1 MNKNLKTAGI
11 RPQTYSGVTRL
22 KAWRTLSSTI
32 QEINPYWTYKV
43 DRFTLPDG
51 KEGEYHYVH
60 TAGSVFIIPVLTSGS
75 LLMVRQYRYLNQR
88 VSLEFPGGGISPGQS
103 AEATARK
110 ELIEETG
117 FTGELAQ
124 IGQFNPFNGV
134 TNETTVVFL
143 ARDLSPS
150 AEFRPDES
158 EEFEIFELTPA
169 RIENLIRRGEIFDG
183 MTLAAWMLCR
193 HQLTHTGD

>member
-1 MNKNLKTAGI
+1 MNKNLKTAVI

-22 KAWRTLSSTI
+22 KTWRTLSSTI
-32 QEINPYWTYKV
+32 QEINPYWTYKI
-43 DRFTLPDG
+43 DRFALPNG
-51 KEGEYHYVH
+51 NEGEYHYVH
-60 TAGSVFIIPVLTSGS
+60 SAGSVLIVPVLASGR

-88 VSLEFPGGGISPGQS
+88 VSLEFPGGGMSHGQS
-103 AEATARK
+103 AEAVARK

-117 FTGELAQ
+117 FAGELEQ

-150 AEFRPDES
+150 AEFRRDES
-158 EEFEIFELTPA
+158 EEFELFELTPN
-169 RIENLIRRGEIFDG
+169 RVENLIRRGEIFDG

-193 HQLTHTGD
+193 HRLTHTGD